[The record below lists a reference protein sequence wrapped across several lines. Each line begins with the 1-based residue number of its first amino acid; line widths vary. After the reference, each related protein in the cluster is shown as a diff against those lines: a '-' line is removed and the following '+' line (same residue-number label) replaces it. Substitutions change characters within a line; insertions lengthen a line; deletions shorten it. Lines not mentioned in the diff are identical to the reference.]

1 MTFLRSQKRILRLG
15 ATNWS
20 EWREV
25 YEGSTSGQMSQV
37 LDHCG
42 PLKPNLDSSLTK
54 NVDSVPQ
61 TCSTIPMRRNNSTLR

>member
-42 PLKPNLDSSLTK
+42 PLKPNLDSSLTRIIREDIASAQSL
-54 NVDSVPQ
+54 VRSG
-61 TCSTIPMRRNNSTLR
+61 L